1 MKSIDHY
8 VLMVHDLERARQAYL
23 KLGFNVRPAARH
35 IEFGSS
41 NAVVILADTYLEL
54 IDLGQA
60 IPLLRDQYID
70 RFECGPGLAHV
81 SLTAGSLADERT
93 RLEAFGYMPGPEGNA
108 RRRVILP
115 DGSEDETDSS
125 FLYNWKTP
133 HRFLSL
139 FFSEHRKPD
148 AIFIKGH
155 TDHGNGVTRLAGIT
169 CLSDD
174 PSRDIG
180 YYEQSYGHAAEP
192 LGGGFLMRG
201 GRGDRM
207 AVLDRGSVL
216 DQFGGALGDL
226 DTGRLGG
233 FPVALHYAVADRN
246 ETRAYLDAAG
256 VPLVDC
262 KAGLT
267 VPARAAEGCAIVF
280 E

>member
-8 VLMVHDLERARQAYL
+8 VLMVHDLEQARQAYQ

-41 NAVVILADTYLEL
+41 NAVVILPDTYLEL
-54 IDLGQA
+54 IDVADA

-70 RFECGPGLAHV
+70 RFDCGPGLAHV
-81 SLTAGSLADERT
+81 SLTSDGLAEERL
-93 RLEAFGYMPGPEGNA
+93 RLEALGYTPGPEGNA
-108 RRRVILP
+108 RRKVVLP
-115 DGSEDETDSS
+115 DGSQDETDSS

-155 TDHGNGVTRLAGIT
+155 STHPNGVTKLAGIT

-174 PSRDIG
+174 PPRDLA
-180 YYEQSYGHAAEP
+180 YYETSYGHAAEP
-192 LGGGFLMRG
+192 LDHGFVMRG

-207 AVLDRGSVL
+207 AVLDRDGIM
-216 DQFGGALGDL
+216 DRFDGALADL

-233 FPVALHYAVADRN
+233 FPVALHYAVADRDA
-246 ETRAYLDAAG
+246 TRACLDAAG

-262 KAGLT
+262 KAGLA
-267 VPARAAEGCAIVF
+267 VPASAAEGSVIVF